1 MNEYDE
7 FVKKKNIFPNFRIMN
22 EEEKKKYLQE
32 YGLEFIDFFIN
43 LWSGYCSKCNEIEY
57 IKRQKNIYTLKKM
70 K

>member
-22 EEEKKKYLQE
+22 EEEKKKY
-32 YGLEFIDFFIN
+32 FFIN